1 MSRPKIHSVS
11 NKPSANEIKRR
22 LEADKG
28 RTLVNHVILDN
39 LPVIQAYVGLVML
52 GAPVHLQ
59 KIMGKIIT
67 PGQEPTFS
75 LAIQEHPQGP
85 AVTPEAPALPPESPT
100 PPASPSTE
108 TEAIKS
114 IQEKI

>member
-1 MSRPKIHSVS
+1 MSRPKLHSVS
-11 NKPSANEIKRR
+11 SKPSARQIQQR
-22 LEADKG
+22 LESDKG

-59 KIMGKIIT
+59 KIMGKILT
-67 PGQEPTFS
+67 PGDQPTLS

-100 PPASPSTE
+100 PPACPSEE
-108 TEAIKS
+108 TEAFKS